1 MPESVTRPAPYRL
14 ASSLGIVLALAGGFL
29 YYLLREPVP
38 ARRSSVVGYLD
49 ALVFWP
55 IAFGVATFAL
65 LAALIVRRGRSV
77 ALIVAAGVFATY
89 ATALGYSAVT
99 TGAGWAT
106 ACLSAGLAMQ
116 AVGLSASYPKG

>member
-29 YYLLREPVP
+29 YYLLREPV
-38 ARRSSVVGYLD
+38 ARPSSAVAYLD
-49 ALVFWP
+49 ALVVWP